1 MTEYSYTRLTTWEE
15 CHYSYYLKYIDD
27 NKPEKA
33 DNAFAQYGHL
43 CHTLIDEWAQGLID
57 DSVLWFEYEERYP
70 DFVTAPYPAFMKKV
84 QEKAYDDGLKYFE
97 SFNGFP
103 GYEIIATEKA
113 YHTTLNGYKFTGII
127 DMIMKDKETGEL
139 IILDHKSKTLDTYK
153 KEEVESLK
161 VGDVLVFCDGEHT
174 ISNIGK
180 SPMDTLELQFED
192 GEEIL
197 LDENEDGTFS
207 ARMSTDDME
216 CMHIQD
222 EWNLKPAA
230 DIVLID
236 RSYIEKDEPVTVNGL
251 EAILK
256 LQAQREEGSI
266 GFDYT
271 VTTIELNEN
280 SEIAVIHVAYAPWQ

>member
-1 MTEYSYTRLTTWEE
+1 MENQHFRRGCASLLAVVMLLTATAALAQTVEPIQELMPESLAGHTFTATLKTYDTEIE
-15 CHYSYYLKYIDD
+15 CFPAVFY
-27 NKPEKA
+27 EK
-33 DNAFAQYGHL
+33 
-43 CHTLIDEWAQGLID
+43 
-57 DSVLWFEYEERYP
+57 
-70 DFVTAPYPAFMKKV
+70 
-84 QEKAYDDGLKYFE
+84 
-97 SFNGFP
+97 
-103 GYEIIATEKA
+103 
-113 YHTTLNGYKFTGII
+113 
-127 DMIMKDKETGEL
+127 
-139 IILDHKSKTLDTYK
+139 DTYK

-161 VGDVLVFCDGEHT
+161 VGDALVFCDGEHI

-256 LQAQREEGSI
+256 LQAQREEESI

>member
-1 MTEYSYTRLTTWEE
+1 MENQHFRRVCASLLAVMILLTAAAALAQTVEPIQELMPESLAGQTFTATLKTYDAEIE
-15 CHYSYYLKYIDD
+15 CFPAVFY
-27 NKPEKA
+27 EK
-33 DNAFAQYGHL
+33 
-43 CHTLIDEWAQGLID
+43 
-57 DSVLWFEYEERYP
+57 
-70 DFVTAPYPAFMKKV
+70 
-84 QEKAYDDGLKYFE
+84 
-97 SFNGFP
+97 
-103 GYEIIATEKA
+103 
-113 YHTTLNGYKFTGII
+113 
-127 DMIMKDKETGEL
+127 
-139 IILDHKSKTLDTYK
+139 DTYK

-216 CMHIQD
+216 CTHIQD

-256 LQAQREEGSI
+256 LQAQREEESI

>member
-1 MTEYSYTRLTTWEE
+1 MKNQYFCKILAVLLAVMMLLTTTAALAQTVEPIQELMPESLAGQTFTATLKTYDAEIE
-15 CHYSYYLKYIDD
+15 CF
-27 NKPEKA
+27 PA
-33 DNAFAQYGHL
+33 VF
-43 CHTLIDEWAQGLID
+43 
-57 DSVLWFEYEERYP
+57 YER
-70 DFVTAPYPAFMKKV
+70 
-84 QEKAYDDGLKYFE
+84 
-97 SFNGFP
+97 
-103 GYEIIATEKA
+103 
-113 YHTTLNGYKFTGII
+113 
-127 DMIMKDKETGEL
+127 
-139 IILDHKSKTLDTYK
+139 DTYR
-153 KEEVESLK
+153 KEDIESLK
-161 VGDVLVFCDGEHT
+161 VGDVLVFCDGEHR

-180 SPMDTLELQFED
+180 SPMDTVELRFED

-197 LDENEDGTFS
+197 LDEEEEEDTFS

-256 LQAQREEGSI
+256 LQAQREEESI